1 MTTELL
7 DLLAGRTLGNIL
19 TNMTIKIYGYG
30 WVGKAMKQLFP
41 QASVHDPALGAI
53 AIEKADVAFVCVPTP
68 CRDEG
73 ELDMSIVDEVVS
85 EAKEDFLIVRSTVNP
100 GTSEYLAKTY
110 NKKIVF
116 QPEYLGESVAHPLL
130 DPKKRPFLIIG
141 GKSKDRR
148 KAIDLYTTVYNANTN
163 IRQVSN
169 YEAEIIKLSEN
180 RAIFFKVSQCQEL
193 YDVCEK
199 AGVDFYTIRDA
210 VYGDD
215 PRFNLWWTFVFP
227 GNRGSNSKCIP
238 KDVYAWC
245 SWAESLGYK
254 PDITRAMLKRNKKW
268 I

>member
-73 ELDMSIVDEVVS
+73 ELDMSIVDDVVKK
-85 EAKEDFLIVRSTVNP
+85 APEDFLIIRSTVNP
-100 GTSEYLAKTY
+100 GTSDYLAKTY
-110 NKKIVF
+110 NKRIVF
-116 QPEYLGESVAHPLL
+116 QPEYLGETVAHPLL
-130 DPKKRPFLIIG
+130 NPKNRPFLILG
-141 GKSKDRR
+141 GKSEDRR

-180 RAIFFKVSQCQEL
+180 RAIF
-193 YDVCEK
+193 
-199 AGVDFYTIRDA
+199 
-210 VYGDD
+210 
-215 PRFNLWWTFVFP
+215 
-227 GNRGSNSKCIP
+227 
-238 KDVYAWC
+238 
-245 SWAESLGYK
+245 
-254 PDITRAMLKRNKKW
+254 
-268 I
+268 